1 MEKTPI
7 SKSTPPKPD
16 DRVKII
22 NLPSSVEK
30 LSDLSDNIRATV
42 VATIAE
48 QFYGITGKDV
58 DTTQMDGSLP
68 MHILEKLSTP
78 IDYSVH
84 LKAEMNNYC
93 GINECKFLVQAIF
106 TSEREEESTGSKHAL
121 ILSPAQGQRE
131 TIAQVDYTEP
141 GHIIYRANMDFLHE
155 YAYQFP
161 LGNIIE
167 WNLHSKLIK
176 RIESIVYY
184 SFLARSI
191 ADDLHTSC
199 LPSMIETQA
208 ATSRFICKYTT
219 EIAFYQAPFPVI
231 YPTKSFFTGGRR
243 TRSNFEFTQ
252 DRRLW
257 SNIRISMNS
266 ASPMVVGASS
276 SWSRAMLQISP
287 YTFAALGI
295 AIAIGVS
302 VLGAAWGI
310 YITGSS
316 LIGAAIK
323 APRITS
329 KNLISVIFC
338 EAVAI
343 YGVIVAI
350 ILQTKLESV
359 PPSQLYAPE
368 SLRAGY
374 AIFASGIIVGFAN
387 LVCGLCVGIIGSSCA
402 LSDAQNS
409 SLFVKILVIE
419 IFGSALGLFG
429 VIVGIIMSAQAT
441 WPSAA

>member
-1 MEKTPI
+1 MWSNMP
-7 SKSTPPKPD
+7 
-16 DRVKII
+16 
-22 NLPSSVEK
+22 L
-30 LSDLSDNIRATV
+30 
-42 VATIAE
+42 
-48 QFYGITGKDV
+48 
-58 DTTQMDGSLP
+58 
-68 MHILEKLSTP
+68 
-78 IDYSVH
+78 
-84 LKAEMNNYC
+84 
-93 GINECKFLVQAIF
+93 IF
-106 TSEREEESTGSKHAL
+106 TIGPFQLSLSNPAYHIL
-121 ILSPAQGQRE
+121 ILSIGISPISDLNQRG
-131 TIAQVDYTEP
+131 TKTVKQI
-141 GHIIYRANMDFLHE
+141 F
-155 YAYQFP
+155 
-161 LGNIIE
+161 
-167 WNLHSKLIK
+167 
-176 RIESIVYY
+176 
-184 SFLARSI
+184 
-191 ADDLHTSC
+191 
-199 LPSMIETQA
+199 
-208 ATSRFICKYTT
+208 AT
-219 EIAFYQAPFPVI
+219 
-231 YPTKSFFTGGRR
+231 
-243 TRSNFEFTQ
+243 
-252 DRRLW
+252 
-257 SNIRISMNS
+257 
-266 ASPMVVGASS
+266 MVGSSS
-276 SWSRAMLQISP
+276 SWSTALVRISP
-287 YTFAALGI
+287 YTFAAIGI
-295 AIAIGVS
+295 AISIGVS

-359 PPSQLYAPE
+359 PSSKIYDPE

-441 WPSAA
+441 WPSKG

>member
-1 MEKTPI
+1 M
-7 SKSTPPKPD
+7 
-16 DRVKII
+16 
-22 NLPSSVEK
+22 
-30 LSDLSDNIRATV
+30 
-42 VATIAE
+42 
-48 QFYGITGKDV
+48 
-58 DTTQMDGSLP
+58 
-68 MHILEKLSTP
+68 
-78 IDYSVH
+78 
-84 LKAEMNNYC
+84 
-93 GINECKFLVQAIF
+93 
-106 TSEREEESTGSKHAL
+106 
-121 ILSPAQGQRE
+121 
-131 TIAQVDYTEP
+131 
-141 GHIIYRANMDFLHE
+141 
-155 YAYQFP
+155 
-161 LGNIIE
+161 
-167 WNLHSKLIK
+167 
-176 RIESIVYY
+176 
-184 SFLARSI
+184 
-191 ADDLHTSC
+191 
-199 LPSMIETQA
+199 
-208 ATSRFICKYTT
+208 
-219 EIAFYQAPFPVI
+219 
-231 YPTKSFFTGGRR
+231 
-243 TRSNFEFTQ
+243 
-252 DRRLW
+252 
-257 SNIRISMNS
+257 
-266 ASPMVVGASS
+266 VGASS

-287 YTFAALGI
+287 YTFSALGI

-310 YITGSS
+310 FITGSS

-329 KNLISVIFC
+329 KNLIRAQCVIFC

-359 PPSQLYAPE
+359 PPSQRYEPE

-441 WPSAA
+441 WPAKPV

>member
-1 MEKTPI
+1 M
-7 SKSTPPKPD
+7 
-16 DRVKII
+16 
-22 NLPSSVEK
+22 
-30 LSDLSDNIRATV
+30 
-42 VATIAE
+42 
-48 QFYGITGKDV
+48 
-58 DTTQMDGSLP
+58 
-68 MHILEKLSTP
+68 
-78 IDYSVH
+78 
-84 LKAEMNNYC
+84 
-93 GINECKFLVQAIF
+93 
-106 TSEREEESTGSKHAL
+106 
-121 ILSPAQGQRE
+121 
-131 TIAQVDYTEP
+131 
-141 GHIIYRANMDFLHE
+141 
-155 YAYQFP
+155 
-161 LGNIIE
+161 
-167 WNLHSKLIK
+167 
-176 RIESIVYY
+176 
-184 SFLARSI
+184 
-191 ADDLHTSC
+191 
-199 LPSMIETQA
+199 A
-208 ATSRFICKYTT
+208 ATL
-219 EIAFYQAPFPVI
+219 
-231 YPTKSFFTGGRR
+231 G
-243 TRSNFEFTQ
+243 
-252 DRRLW
+252 D
-257 SNIRISMNS
+257 
-266 ASPMVVGASS
+266 SS
-276 SWSRAMLQISP
+276 SWSTALVKISP
-287 YTFAALGI
+287 YTFSAVGI

-329 KNLISVIFC
+329 KNLIRFRLEFGGIFGVGCNGGKDHGLVELDLGEFLLHSGSYTINYGVGIRALMPMLFVIFC

-359 PPSQLYAPE
+359 PSSQIYEPE

-441 WPSAA
+441 WPAKSV